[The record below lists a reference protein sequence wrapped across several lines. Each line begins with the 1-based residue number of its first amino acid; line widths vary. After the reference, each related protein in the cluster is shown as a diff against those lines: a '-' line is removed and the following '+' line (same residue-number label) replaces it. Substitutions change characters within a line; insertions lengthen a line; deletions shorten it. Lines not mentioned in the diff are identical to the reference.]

1 MLIQKPKG
9 TFDILPEEANQRQHI
24 EKKIRKILS
33 NYNYDEICTP
43 TFEKTSLFKRSIG
56 EETDVVSKEMYSFND
71 DEFTLRPEMTA
82 PVVRAY
88 LENSMYNEFPVQ
100 KLFYFTN
107 MFRHERPQAGRYREF
122 YQYGVEVIGSNDYT
136 VDAEVIALG
145 LQVLKEFGIRDI
157 VTKINNI
164 GTLQERELFINDLK
178 KYLTKYLKVL
188 SLDSQRRFEKNPLR
202 ILDSKEP
209 TDIEILENAPVLYE
223 YLSEETKEFFTNL
236 IELLKEM
243 RIRFEVDYKL
253 VRGFDYYTS
262 TTFEV
267 ISDELGSQNAIF
279 GGGRYDMLVEQLGGK
294 PTPAIGFA
302 CGIERLMIVLNKSK
316 YQYPQKERLKL
327 YLVSIGEKARRFA
340 IKTAIELRKKNFKC
354 GTDLLVRSVKSQ
366 MKEANRLNAEYVIVI
381 GSEELESNE
390 ARLKRMS
397 DGIEIDVM
405 VNKINE
411 LDYNID

>member
-1 MLIQKPKG
+1 MIIQKPKG
-9 TFDILPEEANQRQHI
+9 TFDILPGEANQRQHI
-24 EKKIRKILS
+24 EKKIRRILS

-164 GTLQERELFINDLK
+164 GTLHERELFINDLK

-340 IKTAIELRKKNFKC
+340 IKTAIELRKKDFKC
-354 GTDLLVRSVKSQ
+354 GTDLLDRSVKSQ

-390 ARLKRMS
+390 AKLKRMS